1 MSRSGNQNARVHGL
15 TTKPDDHLVMSH
27 FEAIQ
32 NDHHYRNHKKQ
43 RALSLAYQEA
53 SLDMARDH
61 LTSELS
67 KKDNDQVNIF
77 ADLLMS
83 EIRNEELT
91 HQDKYRMLAKSFE
104 SQNILSSFTRNR
116 KKLAMRYFNEALSKR
131 NEALRQFLEE

>member
-15 TTKPDDHLVMSH
+15 TTKPDDHLVTSH
-27 FEAIQ
+27 LEAIQ
-32 NDHHYRNHKKQ
+32 NDHHYRSHKKQ

-83 EIRNEELT
+83 EIRNEDLT
-91 HQDKYRMLAKSFE
+91 HQDKYRMLSKSLK

-116 KKLAMRYFNEALSKR
+116 KKLAISYFNEALSKR

>member
-1 MSRSGNQNARVHGL
+1 MSRSGNRNARVHGL
-15 TTKPDDHLVMSH
+15 TTKPDDHLVQLH
-27 FEAIQ
+27 LEAIQ
-32 NDHHYRNHKKQ
+32 NDHHYRNHKQKL
-43 RALSLAYQEA
+43 ALSLAYREA

-83 EIRNEELT
+83 EIRNEDLT
-91 HQDKYRMLAKSFE
+91 HQDKYRMLSKSLK

>member
-1 MSRSGNQNARVHGL
+1 MPRSGNQNARVHGL
-15 TTKPDDHLVMSH
+15 TTKPDDHLVSLH
-27 FEAIQ
+27 LEAIQ
-32 NDHHYRNHKKQ
+32 NDHQCKNHKKQ

-53 SLDMARDH
+53 SLDMAREH

-67 KKDNDQVNIF
+67 KKDNDLVSVYT
-77 ADLLMS
+77 DLLMS

-91 HQDKYRMLAKSFE
+91 HQDKYRMLAKSLK

>member
-1 MSRSGNQNARVHGL
+1 
-15 TTKPDDHLVMSH
+15 
-27 FEAIQ
+27 
-32 NDHHYRNHKKQ
+32 
-43 RALSLAYQEA
+43 
-53 SLDMARDH
+53 MARDH

-91 HQDKYRMLAKSFE
+91 HQDKYRLLAKSLK
-104 SQNILSSFTRNR
+104 SQNIVSSFTRNR